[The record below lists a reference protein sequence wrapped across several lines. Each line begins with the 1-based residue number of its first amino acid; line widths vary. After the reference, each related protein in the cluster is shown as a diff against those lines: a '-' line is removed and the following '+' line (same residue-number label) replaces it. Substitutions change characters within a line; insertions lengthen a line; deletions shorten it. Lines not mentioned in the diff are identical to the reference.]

1 MTRGHLIAYEGQ
13 IIVKTLLLVLGVLF
27 VVLPEIVFRW
37 LSYSIILVANN
48 QIGIIII
55 SLLVIIF
62 FFQAAITGKDVKTIV
77 FFIFKPLY
85 VL

>member
-62 FFQAAITGKDVKTIV
+62 FFQAAITGKDFKTI
-77 FFIFKPLY
+77 FLFIFKPLY